1 MLNNSKWSGLIQSFP
16 TTFFL
21 IPLLV
26 FMFIPYHTFA
36 ISLDSANDNQI
47 VIKVGA
53 YNNPPKITIL
63 PDGKVTGFWPELLSH
78 IADKEGWRIEYVQG
92 SWSEGLKRLY
102 NGEIDIMP
110 DVAQTNAR
118 SATYLFARVPVL
130 SNWSRV
136 YVRQNEKKI
145 KSLKDMNGIR
155 IGGLISSISV
165 EGPEGV
171 NMLIKSFNL
180 RSRVFEFDTYENVF
194 KALEDG
200 FVDAVIVN
208 RNYGDTYIKNHPVRK
223 TMMMMSPYILTF
235 AFNKQ
240 SAAVRNISKYIDN
253 HMEKMMYDNES
264 VYYKL
269 LNKYFE
275 DAVAEKV
282 VIVMPRWFKIFMTV
296 VFALGMFFLI
306 LISFSRMQVRRKT
319 EELRHFNENLQQSI
333 EEETSKRLKNEQ
345 IFFEQKKFTDMGH
358 MIGAISHQWRQPLNS
373 VSLISQWLC
382 EEWEEGKE
390 INSEHINSFKK
401 QAEIIQNMS
410 DTIDDFRYYYQQ
422 DIEKTNFNITE
433 AVLSSTRL
441 ISSELFYDGINVT
454 FKYKDT
460 EIDLGVTTDNSS
472 CCYNFPPTYAEGY
485 EGEFKQILLSVLRN
499 AKDSIKTKGA
509 ASKHIFIEIQ
519 DIDDKIII
527 SIEDN
532 GTGIDENILG
542 NIFDPYFTT
551 KKEGDGMGLGLYMS
565 QMTLKKHMKGEISL
579 ENTDEGAKA
588 TITLVASHKKP

>member
-1 MLNNSKWSGLIQSFP
+1 
-16 TTFFL
+16 
-21 IPLLV
+21 
-26 FMFIPYHTFA
+26 
-36 ISLDSANDNQI
+36 
-47 VIKVGA
+47 
-53 YNNPPKITIL
+53 
-63 PDGKVTGFWPELLSH
+63 
-78 IADKEGWRIEYVQG
+78 
-92 SWSEGLKRLY
+92 
-102 NGEIDIMP
+102 
-110 DVAQTNAR
+110 
-118 SATYLFARVPVL
+118 
-130 SNWSRV
+130 
-136 YVRQNEKKI
+136 
-145 KSLKDMNGIR
+145 
-155 IGGLISSISV
+155 
-165 EGPEGV
+165 
-171 NMLIKSFNL
+171 
-180 RSRVFEFDTYENVF
+180 
-194 KALEDG
+194 
-200 FVDAVIVN
+200 
-208 RNYGDTYIKNHPVRK
+208 
-223 TMMMMSPYILTF
+223 
-235 AFNKQ
+235 
-240 SAAVRNISKYIDN
+240 
-253 HMEKMMYDNES
+253 
-264 VYYKL
+264 
-269 LNKYFE
+269 
-275 DAVAEKV
+275 
-282 VIVMPRWFKIFMTV
+282 
-296 VFALGMFFLI
+296 
-306 LISFSRMQVRRKT
+306 
-319 EELRHFNENLQQSI
+319 
-333 EEETSKRLKNEQ
+333 
-345 IFFEQKKFTDMGH
+345 MGH

-410 DTIDDFRYYYQQ
+410 DTIDDFRYYYQP

-499 AKDSIKTKGA
+499 AKDSIKIKGA